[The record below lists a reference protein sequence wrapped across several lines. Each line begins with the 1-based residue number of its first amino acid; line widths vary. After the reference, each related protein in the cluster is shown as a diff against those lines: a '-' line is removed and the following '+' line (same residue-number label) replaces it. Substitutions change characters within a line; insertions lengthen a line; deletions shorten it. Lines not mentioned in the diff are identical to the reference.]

1 MSFRTLVSER
11 RPFHCASRAEESAP
25 LLFDPSH
32 RQIRTMSLT
41 FTLYSPILLVVLCSP
56 MALDLRRELLF
67 GFAELCSVA
76 DWPHQNELD
85 ELDEHAKNDKFIV

>member
-1 MSFRTLVSER
+1 
-11 RPFHCASRAEESAP
+11 
-25 LLFDPSH
+25 
-32 RQIRTMSLT
+32 
-41 FTLYSPILLVVLCSP
+41 